1 MYDLLITR
9 RKPWGLLASAALLLL
24 LSWLAIAR
32 SEQLVDGSG
41 RLLRQQIVWSVLGV
55 FALFGIA
62 RVNYRVL
69 GRNSAI
75 GLAIVILALAA
86 VYALPTVNGAHRWI
100 RLGGIGIQPS
110 EFAKL
115 IFIVALAQYL
125 SRPDA
130 TVSFITAVAAPIAI
144 CAVLM
149 LLVLKEPDLGTSLT
163 FLPVMFAMLW
173 GAGVRRRDLIRMS
186 VAGVMLL
193 PLLWSQMSHEQRSR
207 VTALWE
213 QNGPHEAAT
222 ADGFHLD
229 QAKRMLSVG
238 SVWGSFFGD
247 EPTIA
252 QPAFDRPSE
261 SIDSPALPCSI
272 ESEEFDSSQIIAVP
286 IAARLRLPEPHTDS
300 IFCIVGERFG
310 LAGVGA
316 MLSLY
321 FLLIGSCIRTAAQTE
336 EPVGRSIAVGVAAL
350 FAAEVLI
357 NAGMLVGLLPI
368 TGLSLPLISYGGS
381 DLLVHLMALGLV
393 ISVAR
398 CQPSQIL

>member
-1 MYDLLITR
+1 MVGAR
-9 RKPWGLLASAALLLL
+9 RG
-24 LSWLAIAR
+24 
-32 SEQLVDGSG
+32 
-41 RLLRQQIVWSVLGV
+41 
-55 FALFGIA
+55 ALFGIA
-62 RVNYRVL
+62 RVNYRAL

-75 GLAIVILALAA
+75 GLAIVILALVA

-100 RLGGIGIQPS
+100 RVGGIGIQPS

-115 IFIVALAQYL
+115 IFIVALSQYL

-130 TVSFITAVAAPIAI
+130 AAGFVTAVVVPIAM
-144 CAVLM
+144 CRGADAVDS
-149 LLVLKEPDLGTSLT
+149 ERAGLGNVADVS
-163 FLPVMFAMLW
+163 
-173 GAGVRRRDLIRMS
+173 AGDVRDALDGRRARRDLIRLS
-186 VAGVMLL
+186 VAGIMLL

-229 QAKRMLSVG
+229 QAKRMFSVG
-238 SVWGSFFGD
+238 GAWGRFFGD
-247 EPTIA
+247 EPTIT
-252 QPAFDRPSE
+252 
-261 SIDSPALPCSI
+261 SPALNVTAEANTPPAVPCSLEI
-272 ESEEFDSSQIIAVP
+272 QDGEPSEIVTFPV
-286 IAARLRLPEPHTDS
+286 AARIRLPEPHTDS

-310 LAGVGA
+310 LVGIGA

-321 FLLIGSCIRTAAQTE
+321 FVLIASCLRVAAQTE

-357 NAGMLVGLLPI
+357 NTGMLVGLLPI

-381 DLLVHLMALGLV
+381 DLLVHLLVLGSV
-393 ISVAR
+393 WSVAR
-398 CQPSQIL
+398 HQPQPFLNGY

>member
-1 MYDLLITR
+1 MNGILNTR
-9 RKPWGLLASAALLLL
+9 RAPWGLLASAGLLLVL
-24 LSWLAIAR
+24 GWLAIAR

-41 RLLRQQIVWSVLGV
+41 RLLRQQIVWSVLGAG
-55 FALFGIA
+55 ALFGIA
-62 RVNYRVL
+62 RVDYRAL

-75 GLAIVILALAA
+75 GLAIVIFALVA

-130 TVSFITAVAAPIAI
+130 AAGFVTAVVVPIAM
-144 CAVLM
+144 CAALM
-149 LLVLKEPDLGTSLT
+149 LLILKEPDLGTSLT

-173 GAGVRRRDLIRMS
+173 TAGVRQRDLIRLT
-186 VAGVMLL
+186 VAGTMLL

-207 VTALWE
+207 VSALWE

-238 SVWGSFFGD
+238 GAWGSFFGD

-252 QPAFDRPSE
+252 HPELDRATE
-261 SIDSPALPCSI
+261 SINSPTLLCSI
-272 ESEEFDSSQIIAVP
+272 ANDNAESNETATIPV
-286 IAARLRLPEPHTDS
+286 AARLRLPEPHTDS

-310 LAGVGA
+310 LVGIGA

-321 FLLIGSCIRTAAQTE
+321 FVLIASCLHTAARTE
-336 EPVGRSIAVGVAAL
+336 EPVGRSIVVGVAAL

-357 NAGMLVGLLPI
+357 NTGMLVGLLPI

-381 DLLVHLMALGLV
+381 DLLVHVMALGLV
-393 ISVAR
+393 ISVALQR
-398 CQPSQIL
+398 GIVDY